1 MSGENNNGGD
11 RRRGTVKWFDT
22 QKGFGFITPDDGGD
36 DLFVHQSSIRS
47 EGYRSLAADESVEFV
62 VENDNNGR
70 PKAIEVSGPDGAPVQ
85 GNSGGGGSSGG
96 RGGFG
101 GGGGGRGGGRGSGG
115 GYGGRGGGGG
125 GRGGSECYKCGEQGH
140 MARDCSE
147 GGGGYGGGGGGY
159 GGGGGGYGGGGGG
172 RYGGGGGG
180 QGGGGGGSCYSCGES
195 GHFARDCTSGG
206 R

>member
-1 MSGENNNGGD
+1 MSYGQDTGVE
-11 RRRGTVKWFDT
+11 RRKGSVKWFDT

-47 EGYRSLAADESVEFV
+47 EGFRSLAAEEPVEFQ

-85 GNSGGGGSSGG
+85 GSSGGGSSGG

-101 GGGGGRGGGRGSGG
+101 GGGRGGGRGFGGGRGGGRG
-115 GYGGRGGGGG
+115 
-125 GRGGSECYKCGEQGH
+125 GSDCYKCGEPGH
-140 MARDCSE
+140 IARDCSE
-147 GGGGYGGGGGGY
+147 GGGGYGGGGGR
-159 GGGGGGYGGGGGG
+159 GGG
-172 RYGGGGGG
+172 
-180 QGGGGGGSCYSCGES
+180 GGGGGGSCYSCGES

>member
-1 MSGENNNGGD
+1 MSGGDENMSGGE
-11 RRRGTVKWFDT
+11 RRKGSVKWFDT

-47 EGYRSLAADESVEFV
+47 EGFRSLAADESVEFD
-62 VENDNNGR
+62 VEVDNTGR
-70 PKAIEVSGPDGAPVQ
+70 PKAVEVSGPNGAPVQ
-85 GNSGGGGSSGG
+85 GNSGGSYGGG

-101 GGGGGRGGGRGSGG
+101 GGRGGGRGGGYGGG

-125 GRGGSECYKCGEQGH
+125 GRGGADGTCFKCGEPGH
-140 MARDCSE
+140 MARNCSQ
-147 GGGGYGGGGGGY
+147 

-172 RYGGGGGG
+172 RGVGG
-180 QGGGGGGSCYSCGES
+180 CYSCGES

-206 R
+206 GGR